1 MKSAALTNHPW
12 LGTLIPKRR
21 GGMTPPEPSRPE
33 PPSPAAPSQLRFSS
47 RDLFR
52 GQREIVIL
60 HAGHEP
66 LLRITR
72 ADKLILTK

>member
-1 MKSAALTNHPW
+1 MTA
-12 LGTLIPKRR
+12 PK
-21 GGMTPPEPSRPE
+21 PPRPE
-33 PPSPAAPSQLRFSS
+33 PQDATAPARARLSS

-52 GQREIVIL
+52 GERAIVIL
-60 HAGHEP
+60 HAGHEY

>member
-1 MKSAALTNHPW
+1 MIA
-12 LGTLIPKRR
+12 
-21 GGMTPPEPSRPE
+21 PEPARSE
-33 PPSPAAPSQLRFSS
+33 PPIAASSPRVRMSS

-52 GQREIVIL
+52 GGREIVIL
-60 HAGHEP
+60 HAGQEY

>member
-1 MKSAALTNHPW
+1 
-12 LGTLIPKRR
+12 
-21 GGMTPPEPSRPE
+21 MTVPEASRPE
-33 PPSPAAPSQLRFSS
+33 ARETPGASRLRLSS

-60 HAGHEP
+60 HGGHEY